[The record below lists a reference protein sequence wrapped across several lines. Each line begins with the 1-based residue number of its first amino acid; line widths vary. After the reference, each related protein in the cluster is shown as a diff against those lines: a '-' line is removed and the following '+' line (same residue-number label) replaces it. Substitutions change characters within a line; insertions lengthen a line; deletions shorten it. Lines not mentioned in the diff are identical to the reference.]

1 MVGVRYADLGELN
14 CSIARPL
21 SVLGERWTLMVLRQ
35 SFLGNKRFEDLQRDI
50 GIARNTLADRLQ
62 TLVGEGILERRR
74 YQERPPRY
82 EYRLTEK
89 GLELYPVLVALMQ
102 WGDRYT
108 PSAHGRRVLLRHNN
122 CGHVTEPRFVCSHCG
137 EELRAREMSP
147 EAGPGTLAETA

>member
-1 MVGVRYADLGELN
+1 MRYSDLGELN

-21 SVLGERWTLMVLRQ
+21 AVLGERWTLMVLRQ
-35 SFLGNKRFEDLQRDI
+35 SFLGAKRFEDIQRDI

-89 GLELYPVLVALMQ
+89 GLDLYPVLVALMQ
-102 WGDRYT
+102 WGEAYM
-108 PSAHGRRVLLRHNN
+108 PSSHGHRVLLRHKA
-122 CGHVTEPRFVCSHCG
+122 CGEITEPKFACSHCG
-137 EELRAREMSP
+137 EEIDARDVRAEP
-147 EAGPGTLAETA
+147 GPGTLAETA

>member
-1 MVGVRYADLGELN
+1 MRYSDVGELN

-35 SFLGNKRFEDLQRDI
+35 SFLGAKRFEDIQRDI

-62 TLVGEGILERRR
+62 TLVGEGILERQR

-89 GLELYPVLVALMQ
+89 GLDLYPVLVALMQ
-102 WGDRYT
+102 WGEAYM
-108 PSAHGRRVLLRHNN
+108 PSVHGHRVLLRHKG
-122 CGHVTEPRFVCSHCG
+122 CGKITEPKFTCSHCG
-137 EELRAREMSP
+137 EEIDARDIKAEP
-147 EAGPGTLAETA
+147 GPGTLAETA